1 MVTESTVT
9 GKAQARRIPRG
20 HMTAKRV
27 FIVAKKEFA
36 DQITGWRF
44 LVILALFLAIAL
56 AGTYSGA
63 VSYERELDRYAQELA
78 TMDDRFDEPG
88 RMMMPSKPPVEGV
101 YSSMFLVLISY
112 GGILALALGFDL
124 VSKEKESRSLK
135 SLLSHPVYRDEIIN
149 GKALG
154 GIALLAIVVG
164 GVLLISTALLLVF
177 SIVPSSGDLWMI
189 LNYAGVT
196 LLFLVTFFS
205 IALALSTLCRES
217 GSALLLAVVVFIL
230 LSFVIPY
237 TTTHIGTALMMEE
250 PDPAA
255 YGGDTSSEG
264 YQAEI
269 TAYYR
274 QWDLVKSATNLLS
287 PRMAIDNLIQSIHNS
302 YNSPGATLEDTLGT
316 IWSSVA
322 ALAAYPIVFF
332 AIAYTRFMRMDI
344 R

>member
-1 MVTESTVT
+1 
-9 GKAQARRIPRG
+9 
-20 HMTAKRV
+20 MTAERV

-36 DQITGWRF
+36 DQVTGWRF

-56 AGTYSGA
+56 AGTYSG
-63 VSYERELDRYAQELA
+63 VGSYERELDRYAQELA

-88 RMMMPSKPPVEGV
+88 RMTMPAKPPVEGV

-112 GGILALALGFDL
+112 GSLLAIAVGFDL
-124 VSKEKESRSLK
+124 VSGEKESRSLK

-154 GIALLAIVVG
+154 GVALLVLVVG

-177 SIVPSSGDLWMI
+177 SFVPSPDDLWMI
-189 LNYAGVT
+189 LTYAGIT
-196 LLFLVTFFS
+196 LLLLVTFFS
-205 IALALSTLCRES
+205 IALAFSTLCRES

-230 LSFVIPY
+230 LSSVIPY
-237 TTTHIGTALMMEE
+237 TTTHIGTALMMEK

-255 YGGDTSSEG
+255 YGGDVFSEG
-264 YQAEI
+264 YQTEI
-269 TAYYR
+269 TAYYEQLNLIASFR
-274 QWDLVKSATNLLS
+274 NLLS
-287 PRMAIDNLIQSIHNS
+287 PGMAADNLIQEMRNS
-302 YNSPGATLEDTLGT
+302 SSSGATFEDTLGK

-322 ALAAYPIVFF
+322 ALAVYPIVFF
-332 AIAYTRFMRMDI
+332 AIAYTRFLRMDI

>member
-27 FIVAKKEFA
+27 FTVAKKEFA

-56 AGTYSGA
+56 AGTYSGV
-63 VSYERELDRYAQELA
+63 VSYERELDRYSQQLA
-78 TMDDRFDEPG
+78 AMDDRFDEPG
-88 RMMMPSKPPVEGV
+88 RMMMPAKPPVEGI
-101 YSSMFLVLISY
+101 YSSMFLTLVSY
-112 GGILALALGFDL
+112 GGLLAIAVGFDL
-124 VSKEKESRSLK
+124 VSGEKESRSLK
-135 SLLSHPVYRDEIIN
+135 SLLSHPVYRDEVIN

-177 SIVPSSGDLWMI
+177 SFVPFPDDLWMI
-189 LNYAGVT
+189 LTYAGIT

-217 GSALLLAVVVFIL
+217 GSALLLSVVVFVL

-237 TTTHIGTALMMEE
+237 TTTHIGMALMMEE

-255 YGGDTSSEG
+255 YGGDISSEE
-264 YQAEI
+264 YQAAI
-269 TAYYR
+269 TAYYG
-274 QWDLVKSATNLLS
+274 QFDLIQRIANLAS
-287 PRMAIDNLIQSIHNS
+287 PQMAINALIQGISNS
-302 YNSPGATLEDTLGT
+302 SGATLEDTLGK

-322 ALAAYPIVFF
+322 ALTIYPVVFF
-332 AIAYTRFMRMDI
+332 AIAYTRFLRMDI

>member
-1 MVTESTVT
+1 
-9 GKAQARRIPRG
+9 
-20 HMTAKRV
+20 MTAERA

-36 DQITGWRF
+36 DQVTGWRF

-56 AGTYSGA
+56 AGTYSG
-63 VSYERELDRYAQELA
+63 VGSYERELDRYAQELA

-88 RMMMPSKPPVEGV
+88 RMTMPAKPPVEGV

-112 GGILALALGFDL
+112 GSLLAIAVGFDL
-124 VSKEKESRSLK
+124 VSGEKESRSLK

-154 GIALLAIVVG
+154 GVALLVLVVG

-177 SIVPSSGDLWMI
+177 SFVPSPDDLWMI
-189 LNYAGVT
+189 LTYAGVT

-205 IALALSTLCRES
+205 IALALSTLCRKS

-230 LSFVIPY
+230 LVFLAPY
-237 TTTHIGTALMMEE
+237 TTAQVGMALMMEK
-250 PDPAA
+250 PDPGA

-269 TAYYR
+269 TAYAE
-274 QWDLVKSATNLLS
+274 QMKVIESAVNLLS
-287 PRMAIDNLIQSIHNS
+287 PQMAVNTLINGISR
-302 YNSPGATLEDTLGT
+302 SPGATLEDTLGK
-316 IWSSVA
+316 IWSSIA
-322 ALAAYPIVFF
+322 ALTIYPVVFF
-332 AIAYTRFMRMDI
+332 AIAYTRFLRMDI